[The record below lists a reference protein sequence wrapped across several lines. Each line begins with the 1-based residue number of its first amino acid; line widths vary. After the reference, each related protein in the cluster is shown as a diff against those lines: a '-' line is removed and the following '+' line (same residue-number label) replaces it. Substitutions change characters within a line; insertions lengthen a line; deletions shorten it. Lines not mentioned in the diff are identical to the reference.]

1 MEKALQ
7 LLLERSAAPRHR
19 REPQTDLAAEQSAGI
34 LIVVADRLVGRR
46 LASMLTKKG
55 YQGVRAV
62 SSASRALVLAHE
74 YDPGIIF
81 LDLQLSEDAY
91 DLARVLQQQAGHAA
105 HRLIALT
112 PAIEQSTRERARR
125 AGFERWLVTP
135 VVQSELDDLLIEQ
148 QTLLTNDS

>member
-1 MEKALQ
+1 MAKAPQ
-7 LLLERSAAPRHR
+7 LLLERSSTQRHR
-19 REPQTDLAAEQSAGI
+19 RELRLDLSAAQGAGV

-46 LASMLTKKG
+46 LASMLTKRG
-55 YQGVRAV
+55 YAGIRAV
-62 SSASRALVLAHE
+62 SSVSRALILAHE

-81 LDLQLSEDAY
+81 LDLELSDDAY
-91 DLARVLQQQAGHAA
+91 DLARVLQHHAGHEA

-135 VVQSELDDLLIEQ
+135 VVQGELDKLLVEQ
-148 QTLLTNDS
+148 QTLLTE